1 MPVTNPY
8 AKKKQTAPVV
18 LPPSNGSRAD
28 IPAKPRASDGPP
40 AIPSVLESTTFSQ
53 AFDEFD
59 PDAGFGE
66 EEKRAQLAF
75 EEEVDPGEASSFDN
89 GITARDHHSMLSTH
103 VLHISQKQKGNPVL
117 QHIRN
122 VPHKFSPMVPDYIFA
137 PTRCALYLSLR
148 YHNLHPNYIHR
159 RIAELK
165 NDFEFRMLLCYV
177 DLEDNTNPILFL
189 NDLCVQ
195 NNLTLILAWSE
206 QEAAR
211 YLETVKAFDGKDLS
225 MIQKR
230 EFTNHIDKVS
240 HTLSSVRS
248 VNKTD
253 AGQLLNQVGDSNLLH
268 SSVLTVLN
276 LHTCLQFGTFKNIV
290 NASLDELS
298 VCPGIGPKKVKR
310 LHDAFHRPFNS
321 EMKKRRVALGDK
333 KEQSKGKD
341 DSTGTEDSKGC
352 KDSATASEV

>member
-8 AKKKQTAPVV
+8 AKKKQTTAPVV
-18 LPPSNGSRAD
+18 LPPSNGLR
-28 IPAKPRASDGPP
+28 PAIAATAASSHKSHASCNTSDGPP
-40 AIPSVLESTTFSQ
+40 VIPSVLDSTTFSQ
-53 AFDEFD
+53 AFDAFD
-59 PDAGFGE
+59 PDSGFGE

-75 EEEVDPGEASSFDN
+75 EEEVDPNDNGDGSSFDN

-159 RIAELK
+159 RIAELR
-165 NDFEFRMLLCYV
+165 NDFEFRMLLCHV
-177 DLEDNTNPILFL
+177 DLDDNTNPILFL

-195 NNLTLILAWSE
+195 NNLTLVLAWSE

-230 EFTNHIDKVS
+230 EFTNHIDKIS
-240 HTLSSVRS
+240 HALGSVRS

-253 AGQLLNQVGDSNLLH
+253 ASQLLNQVGEAI
-268 SSVLTVLN
+268 
-276 LHTCLQFGTFKNIV
+276 KY
-290 NASLDELS
+290 
-298 VCPGIGPKKVKR
+298 R
-310 LHDAFHRPFNS
+310 
-321 EMKKRRVALGDK
+321 ALF
-333 KEQSKGKD
+333 
-341 DSTGTEDSKGC
+341 
-352 KDSATASEV
+352 

>member
-8 AKKKQTAPVV
+8 AKKKQTTAPVV
-18 LPPSNGSRAD
+18 LPTSNGSRPA
-28 IPAKPRASDGPP
+28 ISAKPHASNGPP
-40 AIPSVLESTTFSQ
+40 VIPSVLESTTFSQ
-53 AFDEFD
+53 AFNEFD

-75 EEEVDPGEASSFDN
+75 EEEVDPNNIGEDSS
-89 GITARDHHSMLSTH
+89 GITARDHHSMLSAH

-117 QHIRN
+117 LHIRN

-137 PTRCALYLSLR
+137 PTR
-148 YHNLHPNYIHR
+148 
-159 RIAELK
+159 IAELK
-165 NDFEFRMLLCYV
+165 NDFEFRMLLCLV

-189 NDLCVQ
+189 NDLSVQ

-240 HTLSSVRS
+240 HALSSVRS

-253 AGQLLNQVGDSNLLH
+253 AGQLLNQ
-268 SSVLTVLN
+268 
-276 LHTCLQFGTFKNIV
+276 FGTFKSVV

-298 VCPGIGPKKVKR
+298 VCPGIGPKKVAR

-321 EMKKRRVALGDK
+321 EMKKRAASGDK
-333 KEQSKGKD
+333 KAAEQSKGKD
-341 DSTGTEDSKGC
+341 DSTTGTGDAKRSKY
-352 KDSATASEV
+352 SAAASEV